1 MFNLSNYLLIK
12 NAVSSISNKATI
24 IAVSKSFPIDYI
36 RTLINHGHNHFGENK
51 VQEAQSKWTDV
62 LKEKSNIK
70 LHMIG
75 KLQSNKAK
83 DAFTIFD
90 YIHTLDNQ
98 KIAQILSNLE
108 SDSDKKLKYFIQVN
122 IAAEEQKT
130 GIDPNLAD
138 DFIKYCRF
146 DLGLNI
152 IGLMCLPPVNTNP
165 IFYFKKL
172 KDLANENNLLELS
185 MGMTN
190 DYIDAIKNG
199 STYLRIGS
207 GIFGSRSN

>member
-36 RTLINHGHNHFGENK
+36 RTLIDHGHNHFGENK

-83 DAFTIFD
+83 DAFKIFD

-108 SDSDKKLKYFIQVN
+108 SDFDKKLKYFIQVN
-122 IAAEEQKT
+122 IAAEKQKT

>member
-83 DAFTIFD
+83 DAFKIFD

-130 GIDPNLAD
+130 GIGPNLAD

>member
-1 MFNLSNYLLIK
+1 MLNLSNYLSIK
-12 NAVSSISNKATI
+12 NEVSSISNKATI
-24 IAVSKSFPIDYI
+24 IAVSKNFPMVFIK
-36 RTLINHGHNHFGENK
+36 TLINHGHNHFGENK
-51 VQEAQSKWTDV
+51 VQEAKHKWTDI
-62 LKEKSNIK
+62 LKEKTNIK

-75 KLQSNKAK
+75 KLQSNKVK
-83 DAFTIFD
+83 DAFKIFD

-108 SDSDKKLKYFIQVN
+108 SNFDKKLKYFIQVN
-122 IAAEEQKT
+122 IAGEQQKI
-130 GIDPNLAD
+130 GIAPELAG
-138 DFIKYCRF
+138 DFIKHCRL

-152 IGLMCLPPVNTNP
+152 IGLMCLPPINVNP
-165 IFYFKKL
+165 IFYFNKL
-172 KDLANENNLLELS
+172 KTLAHENNLSELS

-190 DYIDAIKNG
+190 DYIEAVKNG

>member
-36 RTLINHGHNHFGENK
+36 RTLIDHGHNHFGENK

-62 LKEKSNIK
+62 LKERSNIK

-83 DAFTIFD
+83 DAFKIFD

>member
-24 IAVSKSFPIDYI
+24 IAVSKTFPIDYI
-36 RTLINHGHNHFGENK
+36 RILINHGHNHFGENK
-51 VQEAQSKWTDV
+51 VQEAQSKWTDI
-62 LKEKSNIK
+62 LKKKPNIK

-83 DAFTIFD
+83 DAFKIFD

-172 KDLANENNLLELS
+172 KILAHENNLPELS

>member
-51 VQEAQSKWTDV
+51 VQEAQSKWTDI
-62 LKEKSNIK
+62 LKKKPNIK

-75 KLQSNKAK
+75 KLQSNKAN
-83 DAFTIFD
+83 DAFKIFD

-98 KIAQILSNLE
+98 KIAQILSKLE
-108 SDSDKKLKYFIQVN
+108 SNFDKKLKYFIQVN